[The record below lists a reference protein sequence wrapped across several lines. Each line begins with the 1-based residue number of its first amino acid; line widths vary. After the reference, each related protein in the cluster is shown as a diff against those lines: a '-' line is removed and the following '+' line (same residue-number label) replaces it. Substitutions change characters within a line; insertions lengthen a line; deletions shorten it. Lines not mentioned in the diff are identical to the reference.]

1 MTAVPKR
8 DPGPQIAS
16 QHDGMIHRARSI
28 LQSEMDVLSSV
39 RDSLSES
46 FPEAVG
52 MLLSCR
58 GKVVTCGIGKAGIV
72 AQKLA
77 ASLSSTGTPSQFLH
91 PSEAIHGDLGCLQ
104 PWDLVVLL
112 SYSGET
118 EEVTRILPKV
128 NQSVASTIAITSR
141 GESTLGRSV
150 DCAILLGRHTEAC
163 SLNLAPTSST
173 TAMMAIGDAL
183 TLVTSEQRGFSK
195 EQFSQFH
202 PGGSLGRKLSRVEDV
217 MRPLAEC
224 RLAPQHLFVREV
236 LVHVSRPGRRTGA
249 IMLTGDSGELAGVF
263 TDSDLARRLESGD
276 AQFLGEPIKQVMSRD
291 VRVAQKGCL
300 LTDVIEQLTAA
311 KISELPVVD
320 DCGKPI
326 GIVDVTDVIGF
337 KAPSDSRELPVGESE
352 PAGGAREL
360 GTRELGTPTII
371 PIHRIR

>member
-1 MTAVPKR
+1 MTAVPVGDTSSQI
-8 DPGPQIAS
+8 DP
-16 QHDGMIHRARSI
+16 QHLDMIRRAQSV

-39 RDSLSES
+39 RDSLAES
-46 FPEAVG
+46 FALAVG
-52 MLLSCR
+52 LLLNCR

-118 EEVTRILPKV
+118 EEVTRILPKI
-128 NQSVASTIAITSR
+128 NQTVTSTIAITSR
-141 GESTLGRSV
+141 AESTLGRSV
-150 DCAILLGRHTEAC
+150 DCAILLGRHPEAC

-183 TLVTSEQRGFSK
+183 TLVASEQRGFSK

-217 MRPLAEC
+217 MRPLTEC
-224 RLAPQHLFVREV
+224 RLAPEHLSVREV

-249 IMLTGDSGELAGVF
+249 IMLTGTSGELMGVF

-276 AQFLGEPIKQVMSRD
+276 PQFLGEPVRQVMSRD
-291 VRVAQKGCL
+291 VRVAPKGCML
-300 LTDVIEQLTAA
+300 DDVIEQLTAA

-320 DCGKPI
+320 IDGKPI
-326 GIVDVTDVIGF
+326 GIVDVTDVIGL
-337 KAPSDSRELPVGESE
+337 ASASDGAGPSSEESTTADKV
-352 PAGGAREL
+352 PS
-360 GTRELGTPTII
+360 LGTPTII